1 MDGSAVDGS
10 PVDGPVM
17 DGTGDVRFAAVERA
31 LAEIAAGKAV
41 VVVDDEDRENEG
53 DLIFAAEKA
62 TPELVSF
69 MVRYTS
75 GYICVALTEED
86 CDRLDLPPMYHSNG
100 DAFRTAFTVTVDA
113 KAGVTTGIS
122 ASDRAHTIRLLA
134 APEALAAD
142 FVRPGHVLPLRAKA
156 GGVLRRPGHTEASVD
171 LARMAGLQPA
181 GALCEIVSQKD
192 DGDMARA
199 EELEVFAGDHDLALV
214 TIADLIAYRRR
225 FEKQVARVAE
235 ARIPTPHGSFVAYGY
250 DNVLD
255 GIEHIALVCGDIG
268 DGEDVLVRVHSECL
282 TGDVF
287 GSLRCD
293 CGPQLDAALAAVAE
307 EGRGVVLYVRGHEG
321 RGIGLMHK
329 LQAYQLQESGADTVD
344 ANLALGMP
352 ADARDY
358 GTGAQ
363 ILVDLGVRSMRLL
376 TNNPDKR
383 AGLEGYGLRVVER
396 VALPIRPTRENLH
409 YLRTKRDRM
418 GHDLPDLDGALD
430 GVIDDRG
437 TGGVTA

>member
-1 MDGSAVDGS
+1 VSELGPAGESA
-10 PVDGPVM
+10 
-17 DGTGDVRFAAVERA
+17 AARAAAEAEERYSS
-31 LAEIAAGKAV
+31 IAAALHDLTEGKPV
-41 VVVDDEDRENEG
+41 VVIDDEDRENEG
-53 DLIFAAEKA
+53 DLIFAAEAA
-62 TPELVSF
+62 TPELDSF

-75 GYICVALTEED
+75 GYICVALTEAD
-86 CDRLDLPPMYHSNG
+86 CDRLDLPPMYHNNG

-113 KAGVTTGIS
+113 KDGVTTGIS
-122 ASDRAHTIRLLA
+122 ATDRAHTIRLLA
-134 APEALAAD
+134 DPDAGPKD
-142 FVRPGHVLPLRAKA
+142 FVRPGHLLPLRAKV
-156 GGVLRRPGHTEASVD
+156 GGVLRRPGHTEAAVD
-171 LARMAGLQPA
+171 LTRLAGLAPA
-181 GALCEIVSQKD
+181 GALCEIVSQKNE
-192 DGDMARA
+192 GEMARA
-199 EELEVFAGDHDLALV
+199 DELRVFADDHDLRLI

-225 FEKQVARVAE
+225 YEKQVERVAE
-235 ARIPTPHGSFVAYGY
+235 ARIPTAHGGFIAYGY

-255 GIEHIALVCGDIG
+255 GIEHIALVYGDIG
-268 DGEDVLVRVHSECL
+268 DGENVLVRVHSECL

-293 CGPQLDAALAAVAE
+293 CGPQLDAALGAVAA

-396 VALPIRPTRENLH
+396 VPLPIRPTRENLH

-418 GHDLPDLDGALD
+418 GHDLPNLDSAVDGLDG
-430 GVIDDRG
+430 RG